1 MFLRYKDK
9 DLDIKSAY
17 FHLMSEAIVSAGIVI
32 GGITIFYPQWFW
44 IDSVLSIVITT
55 VILLSTWRLIKDCFR
70 LWLDGVSEKININK
84 IKTIATKLNDVKDL
98 HHIHIW
104 AINTTENALT
114 GHLVLEL
121 GLSIEDE

>member
-1 MFLRYKDK
+1 
-9 DLDIKSAY
+9 
-17 FHLMSEAIVSAGIVI
+17 
-32 GGITIFYPQWFW
+32 
-44 IDSVLSIVITT
+44 
-55 VILLSTWRLIKDCFR
+55 LIKDCFR